1 MNSTQRRRRERRR
14 NLDKSIRNKTQMA
27 GTKKN
32 IYKVLLTFLN
42 FVNTIKLYHWR
53 TLSYA
58 EHKATD
64 ELFGDLQ
71 TNIDKFIEVFLGH
84 IRAVGTTPPRITVPS
99 VFHITA
105 NNFDSAQKLHAEV
118 EKFRA
123 FLINIDR
130 YIGIEA
136 SNSDLNN
143 IRDEILAD
151 VNKFMYLMTFK

>member
-1 MNSTQRRRRERRR
+1 MNSTQRRRERRR

-64 ELFGDLQ
+64 ELFGNLQ

-84 IRAVGTTPPRITVPS
+84 IRAGAGATAPRITVPS

-105 NNFDSAQKLHAEV
+105 NNFESSQKLHAEV

-130 YIGIEA
+130 YIGTAA